1 MYDLIQKKQNG
12 CALSEDELA
21 FFVKGVTDGSIP
33 DYQISALLMA
43 IFFKGMTDEETTI
56 LTECM
61 ADSGERADLS
71 PIKGKKVDKHSTG
84 GVGDKTSLIIA
95 PMVAAANMGVYVAKM
110 SGRGLGHTGGTID
123 KLESIPGVNT
133 NQSRDE
139 FLRIVN
145 ETGLCIGQS
154 GYFAPADKKL
164 YALRDVTAT
173 VNCLPLIASSVM
185 SKKLAAGSDCIVLD
199 VKCGSGAFVK
209 TLKEA
214 TALADLMV
222 KIGTGAGN
230 RTIALITN
238 MDVPLG
244 KNVGNS
250 LEIIEAIDVLDGQ
263 GDKDLTELSIT
274 LAANMLYAAKAAD
287 YDECVKA
294 VTKTLHDGS
303 AKKKLVDLVTAL
315 GGNSEYIYN
324 PSLFKESKV
333 SAIIAADRS
342 GYISKMDTELIGV
355 AAAVLGAGRVTK
367 ESPIDHRAGITF
379 HRTVGDYVNEGEA
392 LATIYTSNIT
402 KAQNGM
408 ELVFNALEI
417 SDNKPEPKKLIYK
430 TIGGKFEK

>member
-1 MYDLIQKKQNG
+1 MRMYDLIQKKQNG
-12 CALSEDELA
+12 YALSEEELT

-43 IFFKGMTDEETTI
+43 IFFKGLTEEETTVF
-56 LTECM
+56 TECLV
-61 ADSGERADLS
+61 DSGERADLS
-71 PIKGKKVDKHSTG
+71 AIKGKKVDKHSTG
-84 GVGDKTSLIIA
+84 GVGDKTSLIVA
-95 PMVAAANMGVYVAKM
+95 PMVAATNMGVYVAKM

-133 NQSRDE
+133 NQSRED

-145 ETGLCIGQS
+145 EIGLCIGQS
-154 GYFAPADKKL
+154 SCFAPADKKL

-209 TLKEA
+209 TVKEA
-214 TALADLMV
+214 TELADLMV
-222 KIGTGAGN
+222 KIGTRAGKK
-230 RTIALITN
+230 TVALITN

-244 KNVGNS
+244 RNVGNS
-250 LEIIEAIDVLDGQ
+250 LEVIEAIDVLDGQ
-263 GDKDLTELSIT
+263 GDKDLTELCIT
-274 LAANMLYAAKAAD
+274 LAANMLYIANAAD
-287 YDECVKA
+287 YDECVRA

-303 AKKKLVDLVTAL
+303 AKKKLADLVAAL
-315 GGNSEYIYN
+315 GGNSDYIYN
-324 PSLFKESKV
+324 PSLFKESKI

-342 GYISKMDTELIGV
+342 GYIYKMDTELIGV
-355 AAAVLGAGRVTK
+355 AAVVLGAGRMTK

-379 HRTVGDYVNEGEA
+379 HHTVGDYVNEGEA
-392 LATIYTSNIT
+392 IATIYTSNIS

-408 ELVFNALEI
+408 ELIFNAVKI
-417 SDNKPEPKKLIYK
+417 SDKKPEPKKLIYK
-430 TIGGKFEK
+430 TIGGKF